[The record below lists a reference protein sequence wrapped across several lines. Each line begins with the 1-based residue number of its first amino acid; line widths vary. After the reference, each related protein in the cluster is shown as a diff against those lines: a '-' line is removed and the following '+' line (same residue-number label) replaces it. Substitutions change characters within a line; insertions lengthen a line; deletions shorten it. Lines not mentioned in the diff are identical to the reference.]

1 MEAEDAPMS
10 GVHPSHHL
18 GLRRVLTA
26 ALLVGALVFGGAMG
40 LFAYA
45 SRTVD
50 RVQQKNEVALA
61 GLRLGRMQ
69 EKTLEDVQSSAIWN
83 DAVAGFGRADKTWIQ
98 ENFGDY
104 YADYMGHD
112 VTLAFDSG
120 GQMILASR
128 ESEPVAAEV
137 EAELTR
143 IALPLVQALQAN
155 RPEGFGFDAAQHRTV
170 VERVGDATYLLA
182 VSTVVPEDDSVTRP
196 DRDPVVVSAR
206 NITAVVGSL
215 ASDLALKDPL
225 FLAEARNGQAS
236 LPVTDGAGKRLG
248 VLAWTPDR
256 PGARVLAQAA
266 PLFVGLVAS
275 LIGAAVVLWVLLD
288 RIARKMDRQQAD
300 LAEARDRAEAANEA
314 KTRFL
319 ANISHELRT
328 PLNGVI
334 GMAEIMGH
342 SELSPIQ
349 SRHLAILKASGD
361 DLLRMIEDILLVTRL
376 ERAEVA
382 VEMAPFDLDALLY
395 DLAGQTQAAVA
406 DRAISVGVDAGAPG
420 LWSGDAARVCQS
432 LQCLLTN
439 AADFTKGGEIRLT
452 STVRA
457 DGVQLTVADT
467 GPGIDPAFLPRLFDD
482 FAQADESITRGHD
495 GAGLGLAIC
504 RRLVGAMGGSI
515 SVQSALGEGST
526 FTINLP
532 LSRTEPVRA
541 EMAA

>member
-1 MEAEDAPMS
+1 MS

-18 GLRRVLTA
+18 DLRRVLTA
-26 ALLVGALVFGGAMG
+26 ALLVGALVLGGAMG

-50 RVQQKNEVALA
+50 RVQRENEIALA
-61 GLRLGRMQ
+61 GLRLERMQ
-69 EKTLEDVQSSAIWN
+69 EKTLEDVQSSAVWN
-83 DAVAGFGRADKTWIQ
+83 DAVAGFGRTDLEWIQ

-112 VTLAFDSG
+112 VTLAFDSA

-128 ESEPVAAEV
+128 ESEPVAAAV
-137 EAELTR
+137 EAELTEV
-143 IALPLVQALQAN
+143 ALPLVQALQAN
-155 RPEGFGFDAAQHRTV
+155 RPEGFGFDAAQHRTLV
-170 VERVGDATYLLA
+170 ARVGDATYLLA
-182 VSTVVPEDDSVTRP
+182 VSTVVPEDESVARP
-196 DRDPVVVSAR
+196 ERDPVVVSAR
-206 NITAVVGSL
+206 NITAVVDSL

-225 FLAEARNGQAS
+225 FLAEARAGQAG
-236 LPVTDGAGKRLG
+236 LPVMDSAGQTLG
-248 VLAWTPDR
+248 VLAWTPGR

-266 PLFVGLVAS
+266 PLLVALVVA

-288 RIARKMDRQQAD
+288 RIAQKMNRQQAD

-328 PLNGVI
+328 PLNGVL

-349 SRHLAILKASGD
+349 RGHLSILKASGD
-361 DLLRMIEDILLVTRL
+361 DLLRMIEDILLVTRI
-376 ERAEVA
+376 ERAEVT

-395 DLAGQTQAAVA
+395 DLAGQTQLAVA
-406 DRAISVGVDAGAPG
+406 DRSVSVGVDTGAPG
-420 LWSGDAARVCQS
+420 QWLGDAVHVRQA

-439 AADFTKGGEIRLT
+439 AADFTRSGEIRLT
-452 STVRA
+452 STVQG

-482 FAQADESITRGHD
+482 FAQADESITRGHE

-504 RRLVGAMGGSI
+504 RRLVVAMGGTI
-515 SVQSALGEGST
+515 SVQSALEKGST

-532 LSRTEPVRA
+532 LSRAGTVRT

>member
-1 MEAEDAPMS
+1 MS
-10 GVHPSHHL
+10 GVQSSDHL

-26 ALLVGALVFGGAMG
+26 ALLVGALVLGGALG

-50 RVQQKNEVALA
+50 RVQRENEIALA

-69 EKTLEDVQSSAIWN
+69 EKTLEDVQSSAVWN
-83 DAVAGFGRADKTWIQ
+83 DAVAGFGRADAKWIQ

-112 VTLAFDSG
+112 VTLAFDSA

-137 EAELTR
+137 EAELTEV
-143 IALPLVQALQAN
+143 ALPLVKALQASQ
-155 RPEGFGFDAAQHRTV
+155 PEGFGFDAAQHRTLV
-170 VERVGDATYLLA
+170 ARVGDATYLLA
-182 VSTVVPEDDSVTRP
+182 VSTVVPEDESVARP
-196 DRDPVVVSAR
+196 ERDPVVVSAR
-206 NITAVVGSL
+206 NISAVVASL
-215 ASDLALKDPL
+215 SGDLALKDPL
-225 FLAEARNGQAS
+225 FLAEARAGQAA
-236 LPVTDGAGKRLG
+236 LPVTDSTGKRLG

-266 PLFVGLVAS
+266 PLFVGLAAA

-288 RIARKMDRQQAD
+288 RIAQKMNRQQSD

-328 PLNGVI
+328 PLNGVL
-334 GMAEIMGH
+334 GMAEVMSH
-342 SELSPIQ
+342 AELSPIQ
-349 SRHLAILKASGD
+349 RGHLSILKASGD

-382 VEMAPFDLDALLY
+382 VEMAPFDLDALLF
-395 DLAGQTQAAVA
+395 DLAGQTRNAVT
-406 DRAISVGVDAGAPG
+406 DRAVSVGVDAGTPG
-420 LWSGDAARVCQS
+420 LWSGDAALVRQA

-439 AADFTKGGEIRLT
+439 AVDFTKRGEIRLA
-452 STVRA
+452 SEVRG
-457 DGVQLTVADT
+457 DGLQLTVADT
-467 GPGIDPAFLPRLFDD
+467 GPGIDPAFLPRLFED
-482 FAQADESITRGHD
+482 FAQADESITRGHE

-504 RRLVGAMGGSI
+504 RRLVVAMGGSI
-515 SVQSALGEGST
+515 LVQSALEKGST

-532 LSRTEPVRA
+532 LSRAEAART